1 MVEKEGRNI
10 TDIMVKNWHGEK
22 KENCI
27 LIAARQVWLHTHAC
41 VLRMANLRKIMKF
54 IFKNNLYEAE
64 TVVAKKKEEK
74 VLNFIFYTLKVLN
87 IIIKS
92 YNIGLEK

>member
-1 MVEKEGRNI
+1 
-10 TDIMVKNWHGEK
+10 
-22 KENCI
+22 
-27 LIAARQVWLHTHAC
+27 
-41 VLRMANLRKIMKF
+41 MKF